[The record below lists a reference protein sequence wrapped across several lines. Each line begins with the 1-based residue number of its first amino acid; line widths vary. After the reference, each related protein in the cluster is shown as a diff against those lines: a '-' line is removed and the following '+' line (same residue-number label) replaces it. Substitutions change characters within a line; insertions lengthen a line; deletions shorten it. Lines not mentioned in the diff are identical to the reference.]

1 MMTLSEEKKNNP
13 TDRNGHQNAKTHF
26 EKTDL
31 RQPVIRGMFGVGKW
45 FVPRKTIRK
54 KLLKCKVN
62 VNSGY
67 MIKAKIIF
75 QDIFGNK
82 T

>member
-1 MMTLSEEKKNNP
+1 MM

-31 RQPVIRGMFGVGKW
+31 RQPVIRGVFGVGKW

-62 VNSGY
+62 VNLGY
-67 MIKAKIIF
+67 MIKAKIF
-75 QDIFGNK
+75 SK
-82 T
+82 TFLEIKRNWCLERWED

>member
-31 RQPVIRGMFGVGKW
+31 RQPVIRGVFGVGKW

-54 KLLKCKVN
+54 KT
-62 VNSGY
+62 
-67 MIKAKIIF
+67 IKMQSECELGVHNQSKNYF
-75 QDIFGNK
+75 PRHFWK
-82 T
+82 

>member
-1 MMTLSEEKKNNP
+1 MMTLSEEKKTNP
-13 TDRNGHQNAKTHF
+13 TDRNGLQNAKTHF

-31 RQPVIRGMFGVGKW
+31 RQPVIRGVFGVGKW

-62 VNSGY
+62 VNLGY